1 MNHKNI
7 VKTVM
12 THFLLIIGSF
22 IMVFPFIFMFLTAFK
37 TFPEA
42 IKIPPRWFPEKF
54 IMDNFKYIFSMQN
67 FGVYYMNSIIVTIG
81 RTVAQIILCSMA
93 GFGYARLKFPGK
105 NLIFMILLV
114 ALMVPSQMLLIPS
127 FMIVKELG
135 MLDTFAALIIPG
147 SFSIFG
153 TFLLRQAFLQIP
165 DELEDAA
172 KIDGCSYLRM
182 YMQIFVPL
190 IKASISALTVFT
202 VLYSWNDFLF
212 PMVVTS
218 SESMRVLTI
227 AIAQLQ
233 THAGVKINHLMAA
246 GTVATLPPII
256 LFVFLQKYVVQGIA
270 LSGIKA

>member
-1 MNHKNI
+1 
-7 VKTVM
+7 
-12 THFLLIIGSF
+12 
-22 IMVFPFIFMFLTAFK
+22 
-37 TFPEA
+37 
-42 IKIPPRWFPEKF
+42 
-54 IMDNFKYIFSMQN
+54 
-67 FGVYYMNSIIVTIG
+67 MNSIIVTIG